1 MELTEM
7 EIRAS
12 ERKRL
17 ADINDIVRGHNY
29 EGVAELKAQA
39 INGEISVDELRAAV
53 LDRLRASRPVIG
65 APSQPARGSTAS
77 ARDILAASI
86 MRRLPGGAKAAE
98 KAYGAAALEA
108 CDEHRIGS
116 LVEACEFALRSEGR
130 DVPRSNRNDMIRASL
145 STVSL
150 PNALGDAVGRML
162 MEAYGEAPASWRS
175 FAAIRSVSD
184 FRTASEIQ
192 PFVSG
197 GLDEIA
203 SGGEFKHAQIGEEQ
217 TLSYKVGTFGKT
229 FGIDRKQIINDDIGV
244 FDSCARALGTMAART
259 LNDLVWKTVL
269 DNAGSFYAAGN
280 GNYLTGAATALSS
293 TSLTNAIAQMMK
305 QKDSQGRSID
315 LAPAVLAVPPE
326 LMYTAKQVLESEY
339 LARTADG
346 AATGNPVRNAVSL
359 VTEARL
365 SNASFTNASA
375 TGWYLF
381 TAPQSVPFVV
391 AFLNGVQAPTV
402 ESFGFDTDPSTLSY
416 RWRVYHDFGC
426 AFGQKQASVFMK
438 GTT

>member
-1 MELTEM
+1 
-7 EIRAS
+7 
-12 ERKRL
+12 
-17 ADINDIVRGHNY
+17 
-29 EGVAELKAQA
+29 
-39 INGEISVDELRAAV
+39 
-53 LDRLRASRPVIG
+53 
-65 APSQPARGSTAS
+65 
-77 ARDILAASI
+77 
-86 MRRLPGGAKAAE
+86 
-98 KAYGAAALEA
+98 
-108 CDEHRIGS
+108 
-116 LVEACEFALRSEGR
+116 
-130 DVPRSNRNDMIRASL
+130 
-145 STVSL
+145 
-150 PNALGDAVGRML
+150 ML
-162 MEAYGEAPASWRS
+162 
-175 FAAIRSVSD
+175 
-184 FRTASEIQ
+184 
-192 PFVSG
+192 
-197 GLDEIA
+197 
-203 SGGEFKHAQIGEEQ
+203 
-217 TLSYKVGTFGKT
+217 
-229 FGIDRKQIINDDIGV
+229 
-244 FDSCARALGTMAART
+244 
-259 LNDLVWKTVL
+259 
-269 DNAGSFYAAGN
+269 
-280 GNYLTGAATALSS
+280 
-293 TSLTNAIAQMMK
+293 K